1 MTGVRLEL
9 LYTIFA
15 EGGVIARS
23 ARFVNEGESAV
34 HLLKAMS
41 LCLDLPDCDYD
52 WIQFSG
58 AWARERHVKTRR
70 LEQGI
75 QAVGSTRGH
84 SSHEHNPFV
93 ILKRPTTDEFQG
105 EAIGFSLV
113 YSGNFLAQPR
123 WIPTIRREWS
133 WEFIRR
139 VLTGSWSPGNRSR
152 HRRQSWSIQTGT
164 Q

>member
-84 SSHEHNPFV
+84 SSMN
-93 ILKRPTTDEFQG
+93 I
-105 EAIGFSLV
+105 
-113 YSGNFLAQPR
+113 
-123 WIPTIRREWS
+123 IR
-133 WEFIRR
+133 
-139 VLTGSWSPGNRSR
+139 LLY
-152 HRRQSWSIQTGT
+152 
-164 Q
+164 